1 MPANNRLAGLSAASF
16 IALSLSAPLATA
28 QDVETSETASE
39 NEATLR
45 IQPVVVTALKR
56 ETLLQDTP
64 AAITAFSAEA
74 LEDFDID
81 SITDI
86 SRVTPNFLATNFSDS
101 QPIFA
106 IRGGANTLGALG
118 TNEPVAVFIDEVF
131 IPRPSAGDIDLFD
144 LRSVEVLRGPQGTF
158 FGRNVASG
166 AIILRTAEPSLDE
179 FTAKVQIGFGN
190 LSAFEARGVINGPI
204 SDTFAGKFSVSYE
217 DRDGYGRDILT
228 GQEQNGF
235 NATGMRGALRWA
247 PNAQF
252 EAVLSADYQ
261 HDENTGRTIST
272 IDVEDDG
279 DRRTS
284 AVGVPQAFERDI
296 FGMSLRA
303 SYNLEIGEILSIT
316 GYRQSDAREDF
327 SFNGLNF
334 TLLPFAFQQVNTEI
348 EKPQTW
354 SQEFRFTSD
363 YDGPLNVIAG
373 VYFLNEDSE
382 AATFRQRRAAGT
394 GAVILSEIFFQGA
407 ETDAYAI
414 YADATWELTPK
425 LDISGG
431 LRYTFEER
439 TGSLDYRNL
448 NAEERSFNAQG
459 LSEDFDAVT
468 PRAVITWR
476 PNEDLTLYGSYSE
489 GFTAGGFNTTD
500 DSLAEFEQ
508 PFEEE
513 KVKSLEIG
521 ARAFFAEGR
530 GYFNATAFDQSY
542 EGKQEFVFNRLTFF
556 GTVQNAADATI
567 RGIEFE
573 AGWQFSDYFSVDAT
587 YGYLDTEFD
596 SFEIPGAPGNTGNR
610 LGNAP
615 ENQYS
620 IAAQGWYPVLNR
632 KAEVFANA
640 NYGWTGQYFSGAGNE
655 PDLSVE
661 EYGLF
666 NAVVGLRS
674 ADDRWQLELF
684 GSNLFDEEF
693 VQIPSNFIVDAEVLG
708 PPRLYGVRLSA
719 SY

>member
-1 MPANNRLAGLSAASF
+1 MPANNRFAALSAASF

-28 QDVETSETASE
+28 QEAETVDVAAKE
-39 NEATLR
+39 EATLR

-56 ETLLQDTP
+56 ETTLQDTP

-86 SRVTPNFLATNFSDS
+86 SRVTPNFLATNFSDT

-144 LRSVEVLRGPQGTF
+144 LQSVEVLRGPQGTF

-179 FTAKVQIGFGN
+179 FTAKGQIGFGN
-190 LSAFEARGVINGPI
+190 LSAFEARGAINGPI
-204 SDTFAGKFSVSYE
+204 TDTLAGKFSVSYE

-235 NATGMRGALRWA
+235 NATGVRGALRWA

-252 EAVLSADYQ
+252 DAVLSADYQ

-272 IDVEDDG
+272 IDVQDDG

-296 FGMSLRA
+296 FGLSLRA
-303 SYNLEIGEILSIT
+303 SYETDAGEFLSIT

-327 SFNGLNF
+327 SFNGLSY
-334 TLLPFAFQQVNTEI
+334 TLLPFGFQQVNTEI

-373 VYFLNEDSE
+373 VYYLSEDSE
-382 AATFRQRRAAGT
+382 AATFRQRRGAST
-394 GAVILSEIFFQGA
+394 GAVTLSEIYLQGA
-407 ETDAYAI
+407 ETEAYAV
-414 YADATWELTPK
+414 YADATYEVTPTVEL
-425 LDISGG
+425 SGG
-431 LRYTFEER
+431 LRYTSEER
-439 TGSLDYRNL
+439 TGSLDFRNL
-448 NAEERSFNAQG
+448 NNASANFNAQG

-513 KVKSLEIG
+513 KIKSFEIG
-521 ARAFFAEGR
+521 ARTFFADGR
-530 GYFNATAFDQSY
+530 GYLNVTAFDQSY

-556 GTVQNAADATI
+556 GTVENAADATI
-567 RGIEFE
+567 QGIEFE
-573 AGWQFSDYFSVDAT
+573 AGWQFNDYFSVDAT
-587 YGYLDTEFD
+587 YGYLNTEFD
-596 SFEIPGAPGNTGNR
+596 SFEIPGSAGNTGNR
-610 LGNAP
+610 LGNSP

-620 IAAQGWYPVLNR
+620 IAAQAWYPVR
-632 KAEVFANA
+632 DGKMEVFGNA

-674 ADDRWQLELF
+674 ADDRWQVELF
-684 GSNLFDEEF
+684 GSNLFDEEY

-708 PPRLYGVRLSA
+708 PPRLYGVRLTA